1 MRTGLR
7 RTILREEA
15 IILIDPNALYD
26 MLTHGPF
33 SSGWFDSWFDA
44 VQEEERF
51 AAQLERVKTYME
63 NYRR

>member
-1 MRTGLR
+1 
-7 RTILREEA
+7 
-15 IILIDPNALYD
+15 

-33 SSGWFDSWFDA
+33 SSGWFDFWFDA

-51 AAQLERVKTYME
+51 AAQLERLKTYME